1 MKKILKIL
9 IGVIVFL
16 TLPALLFFGVL
27 YLKYNEDLPIG
38 QEGEKADLLAHNMLK
53 SLDYE
58 SYKETDYIEWSFR
71 NSRLYKWNK
80 RENICV
86 VQWKDFKVDLHLNYI
101 ERSLAAV
108 HNFNV
113 VGEKRDELVDK
124 ARSYFNNDSFWLVAP
139 YKVFDK
145 GVKRSIVNL
154 DNDDEVVL
162 DAVKKVKAANHHIE
176 EVFCPFPVHGLD
188 KAMGLAPTRIAI
200 TSFMYGITGLGI
212 AIWLTYYTMIADW
225 PQDIGG
231 KPSFSWAENMPAFV
245 PIMFE
250 LTVFFAAHLMVIT
263 FYMRSRIWPFK
274 KAENPDPRTTDDHFL
289 MEIEIH
295 DNEEELTTLLN
306 ETGAVEINVV
316 DKH

>member
-1 MKKILKIL
+1 MSSSK
-9 IGVIVFL
+9 VIHAF
-16 TLPALLFFGVL
+16 
-27 YLKYNEDLPIG
+27 Y
-38 QEGEKADLLAHNMLK
+38 
-53 SLDYE
+53 
-58 SYKETDYIEWSFR
+58 
-71 NSRLYKWNK
+71 
-80 RENICV
+80 
-86 VQWKDFKVDLHLNYI
+86 
-101 ERSLAAV
+101 
-108 HNFNV
+108 
-113 VGEKRDELVDK
+113 
-124 ARSYFNNDSFWLVAP
+124 
-139 YKVFDK
+139 
-145 GVKRSIVNL
+145 
-154 DNDDEVVL
+154 NDDEVVL
-162 DAVKKVKAANHHIE
+162 EAVKKVKAANHHIE

-200 TSFMYGITGLGI
+200 ASFMFGITGLGV

-274 KAENPDPRTTDDHFL
+274 KAENPDPRTTDNHFL
-289 MEIEIH
+289 MEIEVH
-295 DNEEELTTLLN
+295 DNEEELTSLLN